1 MSILPQSIENLIDEF
16 SKLPGV
22 GPKSAQRLVFYL
34 IKAPKKEL
42 TAFSLALSELLSG
55 VKFCLWCQNLSEN
68 DKCPICANSKREK
81 DKICVVEKPLDVVAI
96 EETHNYNGLY
106 HILHGAISPIN
117 GIGPDELKVA
127 ELLKRLNDSKETVN
141 EIIIATNPNLEGEAT
156 AMYLS
161 KLIKPLGIKVS
172 RIARGLPTGSDL
184 DYADHETLSNAMNG
198 RKEF

>member
-1 MSILPQSIENLIDEF
+1 MSILPQSVENLIDEF

-42 TAFSLALSELLSG
+42 TAFSQALGALLSG

-68 DKCPICANSKREK
+68 DKCPICANDKREK
-81 DKICVVEKPLDVVAI
+81 GQICVVEKPLDVVAI

-117 GIGPDELKVA
+117 GIGPDELKIV
-127 ELLKRLNDSKETVN
+127 ELLKRLNNPEKAVK

-184 DYADHETLSNAMNG
+184 DYADHETLSNALQG